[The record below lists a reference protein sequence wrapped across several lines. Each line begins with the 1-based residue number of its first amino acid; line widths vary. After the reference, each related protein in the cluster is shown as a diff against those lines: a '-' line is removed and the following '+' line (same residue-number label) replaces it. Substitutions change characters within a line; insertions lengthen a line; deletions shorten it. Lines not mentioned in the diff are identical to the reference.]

1 MKGSLYNLRLSL
13 SFTFCFVRF
22 LFQPGVYYKCNILKN
37 DASQNFWVKENFS
50 VSFKQILPDSPSNIY
65 ISVSGEDGSSE
76 YSSDS
81 DDVNIRP
88 TKRQT
93 ILATDS
99 DT

>member
-1 MKGSLYNLRLSL
+1 M
-13 SFTFCFVRF
+13 
-22 LFQPGVYYKCNILKN
+22 
-37 DASQNFWVKENFS
+37 
-50 VSFKQILPDSPSNIY
+50 SFKQILSDSPSNIY

-93 ILATDS
+93 TLATDS